1 MDVKVMVTSKPQ
13 NLVFVHGSCHGGW
26 CWKKILPYFDSNEFN
41 IYSPTLTGLGERS
54 HLANETT
61 DLYTHI
67 EDILQV
73 FKYEDLFDVIL
84 VGHSYAGMVISGV
97 AEMIPDKIKLLIYLD
112 AYIPQDGK
120 TAFDLVPGLLDL
132 YKGRIM
138 QDQDKPWLVRSYT
151 PVEFGLSDK
160 KDIEWVEPKLVPM
173 PWHTHTQ
180 PLVVHNKQTMKI
192 PKAFITSAEF
202 EGMFQRQNEEEKCKW
217 DCYELKRGHYVMITA
232 PEELSRIILNI
243 VSKEK

>member
-1 MDVKVMVTSKPQ
+1 
-13 NLVFVHGSCHGGW
+13 
-26 CWKKILPYFDSNEFN
+26 
-41 IYSPTLTGLGERS
+41 
-54 HLANETT
+54 
-61 DLYTHI
+61 
-67 EDILQV
+67 
-73 FKYEDLFDVIL
+73 
-84 VGHSYAGMVISGV
+84 
-97 AEMIPDKIKLLIYLD
+97 
-112 AYIPQDGK
+112 
-120 TAFDLVPGLLDL
+120 
-132 YKGRIM
+132 M

-202 EGMFQRQNEEEKCKW
+202 GEGMFQRQNEEEKCKW
-217 DCYELKRGHYVMITA
+217 DCYELKRGHDVMITA